1 MGAGH
6 ERTDPD
12 AFDTARAGGNGGR
25 PRDRRCKIV
34 SSGGG
39 PRFGDEWHC
48 LQPVSG
54 IRVQDGELYHHGL
67 DQCRRHLVLRAG
79 HGIDNS
85 RSDAAVPPHRSQ
97 HAPEDRRAYAKPHL
111 AHTQMNLVKAAGRI
125 VAERLNPAAVSH
137 ELWKGVVRFNRQ
149 QAGPLRYKRTV
160 ISVRDVK
167 GRLLGG
173 LILQSYWRESYIE
186 LLWLSALRRNLGLA
200 EGQAQALLR
209 EAPALARA

>member
-1 MGAGH
+1 
-6 ERTDPD
+6 
-12 AFDTARAGGNGGR
+12 
-25 PRDRRCKIV
+25 
-34 SSGGG
+34 
-39 PRFGDEWHC
+39 
-48 LQPVSG
+48 
-54 IRVQDGELYHHGL
+54 
-67 DQCRRHLVLRAG
+67 
-79 HGIDNS
+79 
-85 RSDAAVPPHRSQ
+85 
-97 HAPEDRRAYAKPHL
+97 
-111 AHTQMNLVKAAGRI
+111 MNLVKAAGRI